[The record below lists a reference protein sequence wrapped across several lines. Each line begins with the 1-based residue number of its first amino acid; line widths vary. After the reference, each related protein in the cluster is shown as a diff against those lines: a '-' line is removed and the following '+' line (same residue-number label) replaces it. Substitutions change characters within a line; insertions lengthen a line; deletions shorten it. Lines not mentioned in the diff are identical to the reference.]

1 MRWCIAPHA
10 NAAFVCAMEDV
21 LSVYKQPY
29 DPDHPLICMDETS
42 KQLTLETRRPIAA
55 RSGHPERYDYEY
67 RRNGVCNLFM
77 FSEPLVGRRHVS
89 VTERRTKLDWAAQIK
104 DLLDVHYPEAKKIT
118 LVMDNLNTHTGASL
132 YQAFKPQQARRLLER
147 LDIHYTPKHGSWLNM
162 AEIELGII
170 SRQCLNRRIGDR
182 ETLSMEVAAWQKR
195 RNAAYAKIDWRFTT
209 EDARIKLKRLYPIIS
224 A

>member
-1 MRWCIAPHA
+1 
-10 NAAFVCAMEDV
+10 MEDV

-29 DPDHPLICMDETS
+29 DPDRPLICMDETS
-42 KQLTLETRRPIAA
+42 KQLTLETRSPIAI
-55 RSGHPERYDYEY
+55 RPGHPERYDYEY

-77 FSEPLVGRRHVS
+77 FCEPLVGRRHVS
-89 VTERRTKLDWAAQIK
+89 VTKRRTRLDWAAQIK
-104 DLLDVHYPEAKKIT
+104 VLLDVHYPDALKIT

-132 YQAFKPQQARRLLER
+132 YEAFEPAEARRLLQR

-170 SRQCLNRRIGDR
+170 SRQCLNRRIGDQ
-182 ETLSMEVAAWQKR
+182 ETLTMEVAAWETR
-195 RNAAYAKIDWRFTT
+195 RNSADAKIDWRFTT
-209 EDARIKLKRLYPIIS
+209 EDARIKLKRLYPTIS

>member
-1 MRWCIAPHA
+1 
-10 NAAFVCAMEDV
+10 MEDV

-29 DPDHPLICMDETS
+29 DPDRPLICMDETS
-42 KQLTLETRRPIAA
+42 KQLTLETRRPIAVRA
-55 RSGHPERYDYEY
+55 GHPKRYDYEY

-132 YQAFKPQQARRLLER
+132 YEAFKPHEARRLLER

-195 RNAAYAKIDWRFTT
+195 RNAADAKIDWRFTT